1 MSLEPSTGWNRSC
14 PMSDKRKVGQELPP
28 SRWLGYLTAL
38 LLVAAVM
45 ITCAT
50 HNPLNDLVARILSAS
65 EKKAADSPTPY
76 SSVGGKDIESIINDI
91 ADIEL
96 LKVTVA
102 DNIRIEYLL
111 FPRKE
116 WQVFEGHEN
125 SMLAMTCAIRM
136 VGPTRRPVI
145 FAGVGRFVDGSG
157 KSVLRSRAETML
169 STLAFNLLD
178 CSSDDTEAIID
189 WNEVSVYHRTFTILK
204 WLKDID

>member
-1 MSLEPSTGWNRSC
+1 MSG
-14 PMSDKRKVGQELPP
+14 KRRVVKELPP
-28 SRWLGYLTAL
+28 SRGLGYLTAL

-45 ITCAT
+45 IIGAT
-50 HNPLNDLVARILSAS
+50 DNLRMDLVVRIHSAS
-65 EKKAADSPTPY
+65 EKTAADTPAPY
-76 SSVGGKDIESIINDI
+76 SSVSGKDIESIINHL

-111 FPRKE
+111 FARKE
-116 WQVFEGHEN
+116 WQVFESHEN
-125 SMLAMTCAIRM
+125 SMLAMTCSIRM
-136 VGPTRRPVI
+136 FGPTRRPII
-145 FAGVGRFVDGSG
+145 FAGVGRFFDGSG
-157 KSVLRSRAETML
+157 KLVLRSRAETML

-189 WNEVSVYHRTFTILK
+189 WNEVSVYHRTFTIPK